1 MSGDT
6 SNKILVNT
14 PTSQLQTSLAY
25 LLQIF
30 GMHWPMIYQ
39 LARREVMGRYR
50 GSVMGLAWSFFN
62 PVLMLVIYT
71 FVFSTIFKAR
81 WGVGESESKVDFA
94 IVLFAG
100 LIVHGV
106 FAECINRAP
115 LLIVNNASYVKKVVF
130 PLEVLPLVAMG
141 SALFH
146 AAISLVVLLGVQ
158 WLSTGS
164 LPWTLLILPVIVLPL
179 IFVTIGLSWF
189 LAATGV
195 FVRDIA
201 QTTSILTTVLL
212 FLSPVFYPVTA
223 LPERFQN
230 LLMLNPLTFIIEQA
244 RKVLIWGTLPDWT
257 GLIVYYLLSIV
268 VAWLGFWYFQK
279 TRKGFGDVL

>member
-1 MSGDT
+1 
-6 SNKILVNT
+6 
-14 PTSQLQTSLAY
+14 
-25 LLQIF
+25 
-30 GMHWPMIYQ
+30 MHWNMIYQ

-71 FVFSTIFKAR
+71 FVFSTVFKAR
-81 WGVGESESKVDFA
+81 WGVSESEGKVDFA

-115 LLIVNNASYVKKVVF
+115 LLIVNNATYVKKVVF
-130 PLEVLPLVAMG
+130 PLEILPLVAMG

-146 AAISLVVLLGVQ
+146 AAISLIVMLSVQ
-158 WLSTGS
+158 LLSTGS
-164 LPWTLLILPVIVLPL
+164 VPWTAILFPLIVLPL
-179 IFVTIGLSWF
+179 VLVTIGLSWF

-201 QTTSILTTVLL
+201 QTTSILTTILL
-212 FLSPVFYPVTA
+212 FLSPVFYPITA
-223 LPERFQN
+223 LPEKFQK
-230 LLMLNPLTFIIEQA
+230 LLMVNPLTFIIEQA
-244 RKVLIWGTLPDWT
+244 RQVLIWGTPPSWR
-257 GLIVYYLLSIV
+257 GLLVYGLVSMG